1 MSRFDQRITLSNG
14 RVLGYDEYGPSDGA
28 PLFYFHGTPSSR
40 LEWRLFG
47 GEPLAMHQQ
56 LRVIAID
63 RPGMGL
69 SDVQVGR
76 RLSDWPADVAA
87 LADALGIERFAV
99 LGFSGGGPYAAVC
112 ALALPARLTS
122 VAIVSGAGPF
132 LEPGCAEG
140 INPTSRQYFDLCRN
154 KPLRG
159 RLLLRMMGFM
169 ARYAPNRLLTQ
180 SLSALPEADQ
190 VVLQQPEAQQW
201 YLRTLQEA
209 QRRGP
214 RGAQQDTALM
224 VGPWEFRPQEIAVPT
239 HLWYGEDD
247 RETPIAMGRYLAA
260 AIPQSQ
266 THFYPGEGHLSV
278 MVNHLEEILQLFA
291 VETPRF
297 V

>member
-1 MSRFDQRITLSNG
+1 MSRFNQRITLSDG
-14 RVLGYDEYGPSDGA
+14 RMLGYDEYGPPDGA
-28 PLFYFHGTPSSR
+28 ALFYFHGTPSSR
-40 LEWRLFG
+40 LEWRMFG
-47 GEPLAMHQQ
+47 GESLATRLH
-56 LRVIAID
+56 LRVIAMD

-69 SDVQVGR
+69 STFQRGR
-76 RLSDWPADVAA
+76 RLRDWPADVAA
-87 LADALGIERFAV
+87 LADALGIERFSV

-112 ALALPARLTS
+112 ALALPARLMS

-140 INPTSRQYFDLCRN
+140 VNPTSRQFFDLCRN

-169 ARYAPNRLLTQ
+169 ARYAPSRLLTQ

-190 VVLQQPEAQQW
+190 VALQQPEVQHW
-201 YLRTLQEA
+201 YLRTLREA

-239 HLWYGEDD
+239 HLWYGEAD

-260 AIPQSQ
+260 AIPQSR

-278 MVNHLEEILQLFA
+278 MVTHLQEILEALA
-291 VETPRF
+291 MKAPHTV
-297 V
+297 

>member
-1 MSRFDQRITLSNG
+1 MSRFNQRITLSDG
-14 RVLGYDEYGPSDGA
+14 RVLGYDEYGPADGA

-47 GEPLAMHQQ
+47 GEPLATRLH
-56 LRVIAID
+56 LRVIAMD

-69 SDVQVGR
+69 SDVQVDR

-99 LGFSGGGPYAAVC
+99 LGFSGGGPYAAAC
-112 ALALPARLTS
+112 ALALPTRLTS
-122 VAIVSGAGPF
+122 VTIVSGAGPF

-140 INPTSRQYFDLCRN
+140 INPVSRQFFDLCRN

-169 ARYAPNRLLTQ
+169 ARYAPDRLLRQ
-180 SLSALPEADQ
+180 SLAALPEADQ
-190 VVLQQPEAQQW
+190 IVLKQPEAQQR
-201 YLRTLQEA
+201 YLRTLREA

-224 VGPWEFRPQEIAVPT
+224 VGPWEFRPQEIAVAT

-247 RETPIAMGRYLAA
+247 RETPIAMGRYLAT
-260 AIPQSQ
+260 AIPKSQ